1 MDRTLELD
9 VTEQLLELLRRPT
22 MAVGDEMR
30 ELPVNV
36 YADQERWRREREVLF
51 GDTPLMAALAGE
63 LPEAG
68 DWKLFEPPGMSIVLV
83 RGDDGVVRGFRNAC
97 RHRGAFV
104 VDEPRGSSRSFTC
117 PYHSWTYDRQGA
129 LIGIPQADTFEG
141 ICRQQRGLLP
151 VSVAERAGVIW
162 VLPRS
167 DGHPFDLDAHLGD
180 FAAELERWNLGD
192 LHFFEQREHRISANW
207 KLAVDTFT
215 EAYHIPKLHKDTV
228 GRLAA
233 GGLTVCT
240 RFGMHHRQTV
250 AMRHLKDI
258 ADSPREERA
267 PFSAG
272 AIGFVYLIFPNSV
285 LLFFGDHAEFF
296 QVFPGDT
303 VDTSVTLHSMF
314 DYAPIETE
322 ERRGNMKAVFD
333 FFYGVVG
340 GEDYRMAASV
350 QRTLNSTYNETFLL
364 GSCEAV
370 TQAMHE
376 DFEKVLCHAHPDP
389 SIK

>member
-1 MDRTLELD
+1 MDRALELD
-9 VTEQLLELLRRPT
+9 VTEQLLDLLRHPT
-22 MAVGDEMR
+22 MAVGDKMT
-30 ELPVNV
+30 ELPASV
-36 YADQERWRREREVLF
+36 YSDEERWRREREVLF
-51 GDTPLMAALAGE
+51 GELPLMAALAGE
-63 LPEAG
+63 LSDAG

-97 RHRGAFV
+97 RHRGALV

-117 PYHSWTYDRQGA
+117 PYHSWTYDRQGV

-141 ICRQQRGLLP
+141 MCRQQRGLLP
-151 VSVAERAGVIW
+151 VSVQERAGVIW
-162 VLPRS
+162 VLPKS
-167 DGHPFDLDAHLGD
+167 GGQPFDLDEHLD
-180 FAAELERWNLGD
+180 EFATELERWSLGD
-192 LHFFEQREHRISANW
+192 LHFFEQRVHRVPANW

-240 RFGMHHRQTV
+240 RFGRHHRQAV
-250 AMRHLKDI
+250 AMKHLKEV
-258 ADSPREERA
+258 ADVPSEQCA

-272 AIGFVYLIFPNSV
+272 AIGFVYVIFPNSV

-303 VDTSVTLHSMF
+303 IDTSLTLHSLF
-314 DYAPIETE
+314 DYAPIETD
-322 ERRGNMKAVFD
+322 ERRINLKAVFD

-340 GEDYRMAASV
+340 TEDYRMAAGV
-350 QRTLNSTYNETFLL
+350 QRTLNSTPDETFLL

-370 TQAMHE
+370 TQAIHE
-376 DFEKVLCHAHPDP
+376 DFEKLLAAAHPSPVD
-389 SIK
+389 